1 MDTDHNSVIELLSE
15 NLLQLTLIVTEL
27 QKQQKNFETIV
38 ASSRSDLSDR
48 KKLNSESCSHILS
61 INTDL
66 FCDDCNKLSIST
78 FICSTKICSNIIKKC
93 RFHITPEFLDNI
105 FCDECLIKN
114 EISDY
119 IEHSEDN

>member
-1 MDTDHNSVIELLSE
+1 MDIDHDSVIELLSQ

-27 QKQQKNFETIV
+27 QKQQTNFE
-38 ASSRSDLSDR
+38 

-78 FICSTKICSNIIKKC
+78 FICSTKICSNVIKKC